1 MATVKLEDVIS
12 FIETQLKTLTKLDKV
27 EYQGADDP
35 DPQVKQYGAIIYLG
49 EEEFV
54 TRENRHIGPHLTEFW
69 TINVDIITKSK
80 PSEPRKTISSAFGS
94 SYWYDQ
100 LTALFLNK
108 TNNGAFVRTSI
119 ASQEAEEINSGI
131 KLKHLI
137 TCEILNKYT

>member
-1 MATVKLEDVIS
+1 MATVKLEDVIT
-12 FIETQLKTLTKLDKV
+12 FIETKLKTLTKLDKV

-35 DPQVKQYGAIIYLG
+35 DPQIKQFGAIIYLG

-80 PSEPRKTISSAFGS
+80 PSDPRKTISSAFGS

-108 TNNGAFVRTSI
+108 TNNGLFVRTSI